1 MRNAQLWAFLQ
12 RQDSHKIVLRDVY
25 PRNSWKNPT
34 SALTAPASAATVQI
48 AGWSMSTAVA
58 ASTTGANYTYG
69 AADLGVLTSGTSLSG
84 HHTVAATTWTSPA
97 GNGST
102 YSLSSNNWSSGDYFQ
117 LTMATTGYSDIS
129 VSWDQTRSSTGPS
142 SFSLT
147 MSTDGGATFTTL
159 LASYSVVQAG
169 LSGTGTTTW
178 NSVTNQTGFTN
189 TVDLGISAANQGN
202 ILLRFNSLSTA
213 SAGGTNRID
222 NIIVTSTP
230 AVVPEPSAALLGAL
244 GALGLLR
251 RRRN

>member
-1 MRNAQLWAFLQ
+1 M
-12 RQDSHKIVLRDVY
+12 KIQNLLILAA
-25 PRNSWKNPT
+25 T
-34 SALTAPASAATVQI
+34 SALIAPASAATVQI

-58 ASTTGANYTYG
+58 AATTGANYTYG
-69 AADLGVLTSGTSLSG
+69 AADLGVLTSGSSLSG
-84 HHTVAATTWTSPA
+84 NHTTVATTWSSPA

-102 YSLSSNNWSSGDYFQ
+102 YSFSSNNWRSGDYYQ
-117 LTMATTGYSDIS
+117 VSIATIGFSDIS

-147 MSTDGGATFTTL
+147 MSTDGGANFTTL

-169 LSGTGTTTW
+169 LAGSGTTTW
-178 NSVTNQTGFTN
+178 SSVTNQTGFTN

-202 ILLRFNSLSTA
+202 ILLRFNSLATTA
-213 SAGGTNRID
+213 AAGTNRID
-222 NIIVTSTP
+222 NISVTS

-244 GALGLLR
+244 SALGLLR